1 MVNMSHSS
9 TWAPWVSI
17 FVCHCLFL
25 CRLESDI
32 AVLEQHL
39 EQMRAT
45 YQLNAEKLEY
55 NYRVLLERDAG
66 DNPIMALG
74 YAILGRA
81 ASCLSTL
88 VVWW

>member
-1 MVNMSHSS
+1 M
-9 TWAPWVSI
+9 APSWQPLHVRQPQQTHGIAVPWS
-17 FVCHCLFL
+17 C

-39 EQMRAT
+39 ETMRAT

-66 DNPIMALG
+66 MRSEG
-74 YAILGRA
+74 E
-81 ASCLSTL
+81 C
-88 VVWW
+88 VC

>member
-1 MVNMSHSS
+1 MH
-9 TWAPWVSI
+9 P
-17 FVCHCLFL
+17 

-39 EQMRAT
+39 ETMRAT

-66 DNPIMALG
+66 A
-74 YAILGRA
+74 A
-81 ASCLSTL
+81 ASQSCL
-88 VVWW
+88 

>member
-1 MVNMSHSS
+1 VYTQWGENRDDGL
-9 TWAPWVSI
+9 AVP
-17 FVCHCLFL
+17 CAC

-39 EQMRAT
+39 ETMRAT

-66 DNPIMALG
+66 G
-74 YAILGRA
+74 
-81 ASCLSTL
+81 C
-88 VVWW
+88 

>member
-1 MVNMSHSS
+1 MGCDGAHV
-9 TWAPWVSI
+9 
-17 FVCHCLFL
+17 

-39 EQMRAT
+39 ETMRAT

-66 DNPIMALG
+66 LASHQCCCLML
-74 YAILGRA
+74 LEHRA
-81 ASCLSTL
+81 HSLESSACTQHPA
-88 VVWW
+88 

>member
-1 MVNMSHSS
+1 MCFHLVG
-9 TWAPWVSI
+9 
-17 FVCHCLFL
+17 

-39 EQMRAT
+39 ETMRAT

-66 DNPIMALG
+66 ERCSAHGTLLVMYNSRNVLG
-74 YAILGRA
+74 V
-81 ASCLSTL
+81 CE
-88 VVWW
+88 V

>member
-1 MVNMSHSS
+1 VYSKL
-9 TWAPWVSI
+9 VG
-17 FVCHCLFL
+17 

-39 EQMRAT
+39 ETMRAT

-66 DNPIMALG
+66 ERCGAHRICW
-74 YAILGRA
+74 
-81 ASCLSTL
+81 SWHL
-88 VVWW
+88 V

>member
-1 MVNMSHSS
+1 MAGC
-9 TWAPWVSI
+9 TG
-17 FVCHCLFL
+17 

-39 EQMRAT
+39 ETMRAT

-66 DNPIMALG
+66 EPCLLAGQEIQEYVQMGVAAAVASSGVLLLMLDVGQLG
-74 YAILGRA
+74 Q
-81 ASCLSTL
+81 
-88 VVWW
+88 